1 MDGRSTAGAPSAN
14 NPTFIIREAGKNGS
28 VQVFDDRLERTL
40 KNRIT
45 KNDIQI
51 IPLRSVTSVSQDR
64 KMVRTDKVKLVVGI
78 ETHMWRVKNAEAF
91 VRVVNERIIAL

>member
-1 MDGRSTAGAPSAN
+1 MDERSTAGARSTN
-14 NPTFIIREAGKNGS
+14 NPTFTVRESGRNGT

-51 IPLRSVTSVSQDR
+51 FPLKSITSVHQDR
-64 KMVRTDKVKLVVGI
+64 KMVRTDKVRVVVGI
-78 ETHMWRVKNAEAF
+78 ETYEWKIKNAETF
-91 VRVVNERIIAL
+91 VRLVNGKIIAL